1 MYQNIKA
8 VDLVNFNVCKGEIL
22 CLIGHNGAGKTTLL
36 NMIAGITA
44 PTTGD
49 ALICDKSITK
59 EMQ

>member
-1 MYQNIKA
+1 M
-8 VDLVNFNVCKGEIL
+8 DLVNFNVSKGEIL

-36 NMIAGITA
+36 NMIAGVTS

-49 ALICDKSITK
+49 ALICDNSITN